1 MKLISALTFR
11 LAVEY
16 EGGFDFGTFC
26 EPHLVLSRFKAP
38 YYDMILLDIN
48 MPILNGFQLFTQIRK
63 IDEKVKIC
71 FIQHLLMCSLV
82 TSREK
87 ESQSVNAECF
97 IQKPIGSHELV
108 RRIKAEL
115 SN

>member
-1 MKLISALTFR
+1 MKGQEEGIVSTIQKRKKILVVDDEADIALTFK

-26 EPHLVLSRFKAP
+26 EPHLVLSRFKAA

-87 ESQSVNAECF
+87 DLN
-97 IQKPIGSHELV
+97 L
-108 RRIKAEL
+108 
-115 SN
+115 